1 MQLGTNRNPH
11 TTGKMSAVSVS
22 RRVAVRLLLLD
33 GESRILLF
41 EGRDLS
47 DEDDT
52 KRWWFT
58 TGGGVDDGETLVE
71 AAHRELREET
81 GLTGLRLEGPFHHR
95 EFDFMNH
102 GEATHQVEY
111 FFAARTKQMMLTS
124 KGWTALEQRAV
135 TTWRWW
141 SATDLQSSGAVFHP
155 ENLVELMCRAGDL
168 V

>member
-1 MQLGTNRNPH
+1 MQLCTKRKSH
-11 TTGKMSAVSVS
+11 TAGKMRAVSVS
-22 RRVAVRLLLLD
+22 RRIAVRLLLLD
-33 GESRILLF
+33 EESRLLLF

-47 DEDDT
+47 DEYDT

-58 TGGGVDDGETLVE
+58 TGGGVDDGETLIE

-81 GLTGLRLEGPFHHR
+81 GLTHLRLNGPFHHR
-95 EFDFMNH
+95 EFDFVNH

-111 FFAARTKQMMLTS
+111 FFAARTKQTMLTA
-124 KGWTALEQRAV
+124 KDWTALERRAV

-141 SATDLQSSGAVFHP
+141 SATDLQSSGAVFYP
-155 ENLVELMCRAGDL
+155 EDLIDLMRRAADL